1 MAQADDA
8 LAGGRVGHPVHPGGP
23 AHRACAEAPSQ
34 LQPGLHPGHLL
45 HLRGQ
50 DHRRI
55 LRRRGGGVPDVPRLR
70 ADIGVRGEFGKIGIF
85 RKTTTVFPDA
95 IKFTSAPPCV
105 TNAAVLPTS

>member
-1 MAQADDA
+1 M
-8 LAGGRVGHPVHPGGP
+8 
-23 AHRACAEAPSQ
+23 
-34 LQPGLHPGHLL
+34 
-45 HLRGQ
+45 
-50 DHRRI
+50 
-55 LRRRGGGVPDVPRLR
+55 PDVPRLR